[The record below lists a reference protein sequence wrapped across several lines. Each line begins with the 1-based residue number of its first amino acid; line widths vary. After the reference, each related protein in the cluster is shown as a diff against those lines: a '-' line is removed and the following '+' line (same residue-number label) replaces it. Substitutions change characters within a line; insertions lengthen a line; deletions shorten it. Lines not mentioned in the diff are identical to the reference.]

1 MFDNRLKRKDL
12 NNKYDYYH
20 VKNKIND
27 KKQALIYLD
36 ELLNYLNQFDY
47 YDDDNFIFGGRKKY
61 LYDEIVRI
69 IRNEQKEKEPL
80 YFVLGSLEEFMCNG
94 NMLNYNDVDKSK
106 WINGKIIDGKDFIEL
121 RNKDD
126 LYTNSGYICKQEKLK
141 IIEIID
147 MIKKYIVDDM
157 EKKDMGLFN
166 KKDKY
171 NIDAEDNRPQIIYGI
186 PDTLREQWEKE
197 EKDKKDEVKEK
208 YDIKPE
214 ENLPR
219 EVYGIPNW
227 LQEKRK
233 NENNEKYDINP
244 EDNVPQKVYGVPNY
258 DFSQDKVKKE
268 SINIVVENYCLSLT
282 KCDNKCDLL
291 YVNNSETSYIKD
303 SIVSISIK
311 KFDEFCN
318 KLKKIIADWNI
329 EYSGDKNIVWKLKIN
344 IDGLNKQING
354 NGAYPKNWN
363 KFIDLLSEYEI
374 LFKKSLLFDEK
385 NNDEE
390 IDLSFEKLV
399 ESKVKDSFFSKLII
413 DYFKNELNKNDIVSK
428 KIFNDLSKYDDIFN
442 EFTKYLVQKTYDI
455 PNAIN
460 VEGYTAKQIAELNPN
475 FKATGVYTFLNYL
488 REKPKEAKETIR
500 KGFPN
505 KDVIHPTMNN
515 DYYIKFT
522 HIPFHGCYGTR
533 EELEKQEVKPI
544 ISYYKVITNTPIVM
558 DKITVIVDEITSDG
572 VKLTIPYQE
581 GIIGNREKYKNKLP
595 NEVTLKENDT
605 FELYLDVYDAME
617 SWEITLVDKKE
628 DNSDEVKKYLKEMEP
643 EVDEMLIKQGLLKIE
658 NDKKIPV
665 FGSIQVRWK
674 IEKQLLKE
682 RYNIDWLTPAERNP
696 HIKYD

>member
-106 WINGKIIDGKDFIEL
+106 WINGKIIEGKDFIEL

-147 MIKKYIVDDM
+147 MIKEYIVDDM
-157 EKKDMGLFN
+157 EEKDMGLFN

-171 NIDAEDNRPQIIYGI
+171 NIDAEDNRPQIVYGV
-186 PDTLREQWEKE
+186 PDAIRKWEE
-197 EKDKKDEVKEK
+197 EAKAKQDEAKEK
-208 YDIKPE
+208 YDIEPE
-214 ENLPR
+214 DNLPR

-233 NENNEKYDINP
+233 NENKDKYDINP

-282 KCDNKCDLL
+282 KWDNKCDLL

-303 SIVSISIK
+303 SIVSIPIA
-311 KFDEFCN
+311 KFDKFCN
-318 KLKKIIADWNI
+318 RLKTIIADWNT
-329 EYSGDKNIVWKLKIN
+329 EYSGDKNVVWKLKIN
-344 IDGLNKQING
+344 INGLNKQING
-354 NGAYPKNWN
+354 NGAFPKNWN
-363 KFIDLLSEYEI
+363 EFIDLLSEYEI
-374 LFKKSLLFDEK
+374 LFKKVLSFDKEGNDEK
-385 NNDEE
+385 
-390 IDLSFEKLV
+390 IDLSFEKIV
-399 ESKVKDSFFSKLII
+399 ESKVKDPFFSKLII
-413 DYFKNELNKNDIVSK
+413 DYFKNEIGKSDAVHKLLFK
-428 KIFNDLSKYDDIFN
+428 DLSKYDDIFN

-488 REKPKEAKETIR
+488 REKPEEAKETIR

-572 VKLTIPYQE
+572 VKLTIPYQD

-595 NEVTLKENDT
+595 NEVTLKVNDT
-605 FELYLDVYDAME
+605 FELQLDVYDAME
-617 SWEITLVDKKE
+617 SWEITLEKQDKDVD
-628 DNSDEVKKYLKEMEP
+628 KYLKEIEN
-643 EVDEMLIKQGLLKIE
+643 EVDEKLIEQGLLKIE
-658 NDKKIPV
+658 NGKKIPV
-665 FGSIQVRWK
+665 FGSCHTRWA
-674 IEKQLLKE
+674 IEKSILKE

-696 HIKYD
+696 HINYD

>member
-1 MFDNRLKRKDL
+1 MFGNRLKRKDL
-12 NNKYDYYH
+12 SNKYDYYH

-27 KKQALIYLD
+27 KKQALICLD

-69 IRNEQKEKEPL
+69 IRNEQKEPL
-80 YFVLGSLEEFMCNG
+80 YFVLGSLEEFMFNG
-94 NMLNYNDVDKSK
+94 NMLNYNDVDKDK
-106 WINGKIIDGKDFIEL
+106 WINGKIINGKDFIEL
-121 RNKDD
+121 RNKND

-157 EKKDMGLFN
+157 EEKDMGLFN

-171 NIDAEDNRPQIIYGI
+171 NIDAEDNRPQIVYGV
-186 PDTLREQWEKE
+186 PDAIRKQWEE
-197 EKDKKDEVKEK
+197 EAKAKQ
-208 YDIKPE
+208 E
-214 ENLPR
+214 EA
-219 EVYGIPNW
+219 
-227 LQEKRK
+227 K
-233 NENNEKYDINP
+233 EKYDINP

-258 DFSQDKVKKE
+258 DFSQDKIKKE
-268 SINIVVENYCLSLT
+268 SINIVVGNYCLSLT
-282 KCDNKCDLL
+282 KWDNKCDLL
-291 YVNNSETSYIKD
+291 YVDNSKTSYIKD
-303 SIVSISIK
+303 SIVSIPIT
-311 KFDEFCN
+311 KFDKFCN
-318 KLKKIIADWNI
+318 KLKTIIIDWNT
-329 EYSGDKNIVWKLKIN
+329 EYSGDKSIVWKLEVNIN
-344 IDGLNKQING
+344 GLNKQING
-354 NGAYPKNWN
+354 NGAFPKNWN
-363 KFIDLLSEYEI
+363 EFIDLLSEYEI
-374 LFKKSLLFDEK
+374 LFKKVLSFDKEGNDEK
-385 NNDEE
+385 
-390 IDLSFEKLV
+390 IDLSFEKIV
-399 ESKVKDSFFSKLII
+399 ESKVKDPFFSKLII
-413 DYFKNELNKNDIVSK
+413 DYFKNEIGKSDAVYKLLFK
-428 KIFNDLSKYDDIFN
+428 DLSKYDDIFN

-488 REKPKEAKETIR
+488 REKPEEAKETIR

-558 DKITVIVDEITSDG
+558 DKITVTVDEITPDG
-572 VKLTIPYQE
+572 VKLTIPYQD

-595 NEVTLKENDT
+595 NEVTLKVNDT
-605 FELYLDVYDAME
+605 FELQLDVYDAME
-617 SWEITLVDKKE
+617 SWKITLEKQDKDVD
-628 DNSDEVKKYLKEMEP
+628 KYLKEIEN
-643 EVDEMLIKQGLLKIE
+643 EVDEKLIEQGLLKIE
-658 NDKKIPV
+658 NGKKIPV
-665 FGSIQVRWK
+665 FGSCHTRWA
-674 IEKQLLKE
+674 IEKSILKE

-696 HIKYD
+696 HINYD

>member
-106 WINGKIIDGKDFIEL
+106 WINGKIIEGKDFIEL

-147 MIKKYIVDDM
+147 MIKEYIVDDM
-157 EKKDMGLFN
+157 EEKDMGLFN

-171 NIDAEDNRPQIIYGI
+171 NIDAEDNRPQIVYGV
-186 PDTLREQWEKE
+186 PDTIRKQWEE
-197 EKDKKDEVKEK
+197 EAKAKQDEAKEK
-208 YDIKPE
+208 YDIEPE
-214 ENLPR
+214 DNLPR

-233 NENNEKYDINP
+233 NENKDKYDINP

-282 KCDNKCDLL
+282 KWDNKCDLL

-303 SIVSISIK
+303 SIVSIPIA
-311 KFDEFCN
+311 KFDKFCN
-318 KLKKIIADWNI
+318 RLKTIIADWNT
-329 EYSGDKNIVWKLKIN
+329 EYSGDKNVVWKLKIN
-344 IDGLNKQING
+344 INGLNKQING
-354 NGAYPKNWN
+354 NGAFPKNWN
-363 KFIDLLSEYEI
+363 EFIDLLSEYEI
-374 LFKKSLLFDEK
+374 LFKKVLSFDKEGNDEK
-385 NNDEE
+385 
-390 IDLSFEKLV
+390 IDLSFEKIV
-399 ESKVKDSFFSKLII
+399 ESKVKDPFFSKLII
-413 DYFKNELNKNDIVSK
+413 DYFKNEIGKSDAVHKLLFK
-428 KIFNDLSKYDDIFN
+428 DLSKYDDIFN

-488 REKPKEAKETIR
+488 REKPEEAKETIR

-572 VKLTIPYQE
+572 VKLTIPYQD

-595 NEVTLKENDT
+595 NEVTLKVNDT
-605 FELYLDVYDAME
+605 FELQLDVYDAME
-617 SWEITLVDKKE
+617 SWEITLEKQDKDVD
-628 DNSDEVKKYLKEMEP
+628 KYLKEIEN
-643 EVDEMLIKQGLLKIE
+643 EVDEKLIEQGLLKIE
-658 NDKKIPV
+658 NGKKIPV
-665 FGSIQVRWK
+665 FGSCHTRWA
-674 IEKQLLKE
+674 IEKSILKE

-696 HIKYD
+696 HINYD

>member
-1 MFDNRLKRKDL
+1 MEMSSMFGNRLKRKDL
-12 NNKYDYYH
+12 SNKYDYYH

-47 YDDDNFIFGGRKKY
+47 YDDDNFIFDCRKKY

-69 IRNEQKEKEPL
+69 IRNEQKEPL
-80 YFVLGSLEEFMCNG
+80 YFVLGSLEEFMFNG
-94 NMLNYNDVDKSK
+94 NMLNYNDVDKDK
-106 WINGKIIDGKDFIEL
+106 WINGKIINGKDFIEL
-121 RNKDD
+121 RNKND

-157 EKKDMGLFN
+157 EEKDMGLFN

-171 NIDAEDNRPQIIYGI
+171 NIDAEDNRPQIVYGV
-186 PDTLREQWEKE
+186 PDAIRKQWEE
-197 EKDKKDEVKEK
+197 EAKAKQEEAKEK
-208 YDIKPE
+208 YDIEPE
-214 ENLPR
+214 DNLPR

-227 LQEKRK
+227 LQEKGK
-233 NENNEKYDINP
+233 NENKDKYDINP

-258 DFSQDKVKKE
+258 DFSQDKIKKE
-268 SINIVVENYCLSLT
+268 SINIVVGNYCLSLT
-282 KCDNKCDLL
+282 KWDNKCDLL
-291 YVNNSETSYIKD
+291 YVDNSKTSYIKD
-303 SIVSISIK
+303 SIVSIPIT
-311 KFDEFCN
+311 KFDKFCN
-318 KLKKIIADWNI
+318 KLKTIIIDWNT
-329 EYSGDKNIVWKLKIN
+329 EYSGDKSIVWKLKVNIN
-344 IDGLNKQING
+344 GLNKQING
-354 NGAYPKNWN
+354 NGTFPKNWN
-363 KFIDLLSEYEI
+363 EFIDLLSEYEI
-374 LFKKSLLFDEK
+374 LFKKVLSFDKEGNDEK
-385 NNDEE
+385 
-390 IDLSFEKLV
+390 IDLSFEKIV
-399 ESKVKDSFFSKLII
+399 ESKVKDPFFSKLII
-413 DYFKNELNKNDIVSK
+413 DYFKNEIGKSDAVYKLLFK
-428 KIFNDLSKYDDIFN
+428 DLSKYDDIFN

-488 REKPKEAKETIR
+488 REKPEEAKETIR

-558 DKITVIVDEITSDG
+558 DKITVTVDEITPDG
-572 VKLTIPYQE
+572 VKLTIPYQD

-595 NEVTLKENDT
+595 NEVTLKVNDT
-605 FELYLDVYDAME
+605 FELQLDVYDAME
-617 SWEITLVDKKE
+617 SWKITLEKQDKDVD
-628 DNSDEVKKYLKEMEP
+628 KYLKEIEN
-643 EVDEMLIKQGLLKIE
+643 EVDEKLIEQGLLKIE
-658 NDKKIPV
+658 NGKKIPV
-665 FGSIQVRWK
+665 FGSCHTRWA
-674 IEKQLLKE
+674 IEKSILKE

-696 HIKYD
+696 HINYD

>member
-27 KKQALIYLD
+27 KKQALIYLN

-318 KLKKIIADWNI
+318 KLKTIIADWNI

-344 IDGLNKQING
+344 INGLNKQING
-354 NGAYPKNWN
+354 NGAFPKNWN

-390 IDLSFEKLV
+390 IDLSFEKMV

-488 REKPKEAKETIR
+488 REKPEEAKETIR

-558 DKITVIVDEITSDG
+558 DKITVIVDEIGENG

-628 DNSDEVKKYLKEMEP
+628 DNSDEVKKYLKEIEP

>member
-106 WINGKIIDGKDFIEL
+106 WINGKIIEGKDFIEL

-147 MIKKYIVDDM
+147 MIKEYIVDDM
-157 EKKDMGLFN
+157 EEKDMGLFN

-171 NIDAEDNRPQIIYGI
+171 NVDAEDNRPQIVYGV
-186 PDTLREQWEKE
+186 PDAIRKQWEE
-197 EKDKKDEVKEK
+197 EAKAKQDEAKEK
-208 YDIKPE
+208 YDIEPE
-214 ENLPR
+214 DNLPR

-233 NENNEKYDINP
+233 NENKDKYDINP

-268 SINIVVENYCLSLT
+268 SINIVVENNCLSLT
-282 KCDNKCDLL
+282 KWDNKCDLL

-303 SIVSISIK
+303 SIVSIPIA
-311 KFDEFCN
+311 KFDKFCN
-318 KLKKIIADWNI
+318 RLKTIIADWNT
-329 EYSGDKNIVWKLKIN
+329 EYSGDKNVVWKLKIN
-344 IDGLNKQING
+344 INGLNKQING
-354 NGAYPKNWN
+354 NGAFPKNWN
-363 KFIDLLSEYEI
+363 EFIDLLSEYEI
-374 LFKKSLLFDEK
+374 LFKKVLSFDKEGNDEK
-385 NNDEE
+385 
-390 IDLSFEKLV
+390 IDLSFEKIV
-399 ESKVKDSFFSKLII
+399 ESKVKDPFFSKLII
-413 DYFKNELNKNDIVSK
+413 DYFKNEIGKSDAVHKLLFK
-428 KIFNDLSKYDDIFN
+428 DLSKYDDIFN

-488 REKPKEAKETIR
+488 REKPEEAKETIR

-572 VKLTIPYQE
+572 VKLTIPYQD

-595 NEVTLKENDT
+595 NEVTLKVNDT
-605 FELYLDVYDAME
+605 FELQLDVYDAME
-617 SWEITLVDKKE
+617 SWEITLEKQDKDVD
-628 DNSDEVKKYLKEMEP
+628 KYLKEIEN
-643 EVDEMLIKQGLLKIE
+643 EVDEKLIEQGLLKIE
-658 NDKKIPV
+658 NGKKIPV
-665 FGSIQVRWK
+665 FGSCHTRWA
-674 IEKQLLKE
+674 IEKSILKE

-696 HIKYD
+696 HINYD

>member
-1 MFDNRLKRKDL
+1 MMIISFL
-12 NNKYDYYH
+12 
-20 VKNKIND
+20 VVEKNI
-27 KKQALIYLD
+27 
-36 ELLNYLNQFDY
+36 
-47 YDDDNFIFGGRKKY
+47 
-61 LYDEIVRI
+61 YDEIIRI

-126 LYTNSGYICKQEKLK
+126 LYTNSGYICKQEKQK

-157 EKKDMGLFN
+157 EEKDMGLFN

-171 NIDAEDNRPQIIYGI
+171 NIDAEDNRPQIVYGI
-186 PDTLREQWEKE
+186 PDVIRKQWEE
-197 EKDKKDEVKEK
+197 EAKAKQDEAKEK
-208 YDIKPE
+208 YDIEPE
-214 ENLPR
+214 DNLPR

-233 NENNEKYDINP
+233 NENKEKYDINP

-282 KCDNKCDLL
+282 KWDNKCDLL
-291 YVNNSETSYIKD
+291 YANNSETSYIKD
-303 SIVSISIK
+303 SIVSIPIT

-318 KLKKIIADWNI
+318 RLKTIIADWNT

-344 IDGLNKQING
+344 IDGLYKQING

-363 KFIDLLSEYEI
+363 EFIDLLSEYEI
-374 LFKKSLLFDEK
+374 LFKKVLSFDKEGNDEK
-385 NNDEE
+385 
-390 IDLSFEKLV
+390 IDLSFEKIV
-399 ESKVKDSFFSKLII
+399 ESKVKDPFFSKLII
-413 DYFKNELNKNDIVSK
+413 DYFKNEIRKSDAVYKVLFK
-428 KIFNDLSKYDDIFN
+428 DLSKYDDIFN

-488 REKPKEAKETIR
+488 REKPEEAKETIR

-572 VKLTIPYQE
+572 VKLTIPYQD

-595 NEVTLKENDT
+595 NEVTLKVNDT
-605 FELYLDVYDAME
+605 FELQLDVYDAME
-617 SWEITLVDKKE
+617 SWEITLEKQDKDVD
-628 DNSDEVKKYLKEMEP
+628 KYLKEIEN
-643 EVDEMLIKQGLLKIE
+643 EVDEKLIEQGLLKIE
-658 NDKKIPV
+658 NGKKIPV
-665 FGSIQVRWK
+665 FGSCHTRWA
-674 IEKQLLKE
+674 IEKSILKE

-696 HIKYD
+696 HINYD

>member
-1 MFDNRLKRKDL
+1 MFGNRLKRKDL
-12 NNKYDYYH
+12 SNKYDYYH

-106 WINGKIIDGKDFIEL
+106 WINGKIIDGKDFVEL

-157 EKKDMGLFN
+157 EEKDMGLFN

-171 NIDAEDNRPQIIYGI
+171 NIDAEDNRPQIVYGI
-186 PDTLREQWEKE
+186 PDALRKQWEE
-197 EKDKKDEVKEK
+197 EAKSKKDEVKEK
-208 YDIKPE
+208 YDIEPE
-214 ENLPR
+214 DNLPR

-233 NENNEKYDINP
+233 NENKDKYDINP

-258 DFSQDKVKKE
+258 DFSQDKIKKE
-268 SINIVVENYCLSLT
+268 SINIVVGNYCLSLT
-282 KCDNKCDLL
+282 KWDNKCDLL

-303 SIVSISIK
+303 SIVSIPIT
-311 KFDEFCN
+311 KFDKFCN
-318 KLKKIIADWNI
+318 RLKIIIADWNT

-344 IDGLNKQING
+344 INGLNKQTNG
-354 NGAYPKNWN
+354 NGAFPKNWN
-363 KFIDLLSEYEI
+363 EFIDLLSEYEI
-374 LFKKSLLFDEK
+374 LFKKVLSFDKEVNDEK
-385 NNDEE
+385 
-390 IDLSFEKLV
+390 IDLSFEKIV
-399 ESKVKDSFFSKLII
+399 ESKVKDPFFTKLII
-413 DYFKNELNKNDIVSK
+413 DYFKNEIGKSDAVYKVLFK
-428 KIFNDLSKYDDIFN
+428 DLSKYDDIFN

-488 REKPKEAKETIR
+488 REKPEEAKETIR

-572 VKLTIPYQE
+572 VKLTIPYQD

-595 NEVTLKENDT
+595 NEVTLKVNDT
-605 FELYLDVYDAME
+605 FELQLDVYDAME
-617 SWEITLVDKKE
+617 SWEITLEKQDKNVD
-628 DNSDEVKKYLKEMEP
+628 KYLKEIEN
-643 EVDEMLIKQGLLKIE
+643 EVDEKLIEQGLLKIE
-658 NDKKIPV
+658 NGKKIPV
-665 FGSIQVRWK
+665 FGSCHTRWA
-674 IEKQLLKE
+674 IEKSILKE

-696 HIKYD
+696 HINYD

>member
-106 WINGKIIDGKDFIEL
+106 WINGKIIEGKDFIEL

-141 IIEIID
+141 IIETID
-147 MIKKYIVDDM
+147 MIKEYIVDDM
-157 EKKDMGLFN
+157 EEKDMGLFN

-171 NIDAEDNRPQIIYGI
+171 NIDAEDNRPQIVYGV
-186 PDTLREQWEKE
+186 PDAIRKQWEE
-197 EKDKKDEVKEK
+197 EAKAKQDEAK
-208 YDIKPE
+208 
-214 ENLPR
+214 
-219 EVYGIPNW
+219 
-227 LQEKRK
+227 
-233 NENNEKYDINP
+233 EKYDINP

-258 DFSQDKVKKE
+258 NFSQDKVKKE

-282 KCDNKCDLL
+282 KWDNKCDLL

-303 SIVSISIK
+303 SIVSIPIT
-311 KFDEFCN
+311 KFDKFCN
-318 KLKKIIADWNI
+318 RLKTIIADWNT
-329 EYSGDKNIVWKLKIN
+329 EYSGDKNVVWKLKIN
-344 IDGLNKQING
+344 INGLNKQING
-354 NGAYPKNWN
+354 NGAFPKNWN
-363 KFIDLLSEYEI
+363 EFIDLLSEYEI
-374 LFKKSLLFDEK
+374 LFKKVLSFDKEGNDEK
-385 NNDEE
+385 
-390 IDLSFEKLV
+390 IDLSFEKIV
-399 ESKVKDSFFSKLII
+399 ESKVKDPFFSKLII
-413 DYFKNELNKNDIVSK
+413 DYFKNEIGKSDAVHKLLFK
-428 KIFNDLSKYDDIFN
+428 DLSKYDDIFN

-488 REKPKEAKETIR
+488 REKPEEAKETIR

-522 HIPFHGCYGTR
+522 HIPFHGCYGTI

-572 VKLTIPYQE
+572 VKLTIPYQD

-595 NEVTLKENDT
+595 NEVTLKVNDT
-605 FELYLDVYDAME
+605 FELQLDVYDAME
-617 SWEITLVDKKE
+617 SWEITLEKQDKDVD
-628 DNSDEVKKYLKEMEP
+628 KYLKEIEN
-643 EVDEMLIKQGLLKIE
+643 EVDEKLIEQGLLKIE
-658 NDKKIPV
+658 NGKKIPV
-665 FGSIQVRWK
+665 FGSCHTRWA
-674 IEKQLLKE
+674 IEKSILKE

-696 HIKYD
+696 HINYD

>member
-106 WINGKIIDGKDFIEL
+106 WINGKIIEGKDFIEL

-157 EKKDMGLFN
+157 EEKDMGLFN

-171 NIDAEDNRPQIIYGI
+171 NIDAEDNRSQIVYGI
-186 PDTLREQWEKE
+186 PDALRKQWEE
-197 EKDKKDEVKEK
+197 EAKSKKDEAKEK
-208 YDIKPE
+208 YDIEPE
-214 ENLPR
+214 DNLPR

-233 NENNEKYDINP
+233 NENKDKYDINP

-282 KCDNKCDLL
+282 KWDNKCDLL

-303 SIVSISIK
+303 SIVSIPIT
-311 KFDEFCN
+311 KFDKFCN
-318 KLKKIIADWNI
+318 RLKTIIADWNT
-329 EYSGDKNIVWKLKIN
+329 EYSGDKNVVWKLKIN
-344 IDGLNKQING
+344 INGLNKQING
-354 NGAYPKNWN
+354 NGAFPKNWN
-363 KFIDLLSEYEI
+363 EFIDLLSEYEI
-374 LFKKSLLFDEK
+374 LFKKVLSFDKEGNDEK
-385 NNDEE
+385 
-390 IDLSFEKLV
+390 IDLSFEKIV
-399 ESKVKDSFFSKLII
+399 ESKVKDPFFSKLII
-413 DYFKNELNKNDIVSK
+413 DYFKNEIGKSDAVHKLLFK
-428 KIFNDLSKYDDIFN
+428 DLSKYDDIFN

-488 REKPKEAKETIR
+488 REKPEEAKETIR

-572 VKLTIPYQE
+572 VKLTIPYQD

-595 NEVTLKENDT
+595 NEVTLKVNDT
-605 FELYLDVYDAME
+605 FELQLDVYDAME
-617 SWEITLVDKKE
+617 SWEITLEKQDKDVD
-628 DNSDEVKKYLKEMEP
+628 KYLKEIEN
-643 EVDEMLIKQGLLKIE
+643 EVDEKLIEQGLLKIE
-658 NDKKIPV
+658 NGKKIPV
-665 FGSIQVRWK
+665 FGSCHTRWA
-674 IEKQLLKE
+674 IEKSILKE

-696 HIKYD
+696 HINYD

>member
-106 WINGKIIDGKDFIEL
+106 WINGKIIEGKDFIEL

-147 MIKKYIVDDM
+147 MIKEYIVDDM
-157 EKKDMGLFN
+157 EEKDMGLFN

-171 NIDAEDNRPQIIYGI
+171 NIDAEDNRPQIVYGV
-186 PDTLREQWEKE
+186 PDAIRKQWEE
-197 EKDKKDEVKEK
+197 EAKAKQDEAKEK
-208 YDIKPE
+208 YDIEPE
-214 ENLPR
+214 DNLPR

-233 NENNEKYDINP
+233 NENKDKYDINP

-282 KCDNKCDLL
+282 KWDNKCDLL

-303 SIVSISIK
+303 SIVSIPIT
-311 KFDEFCN
+311 KFDKFCN
-318 KLKKIIADWNI
+318 RLKTIIADWNT
-329 EYSGDKNIVWKLKIN
+329 EYSGDKNVVWKLKIN
-344 IDGLNKQING
+344 INGLNKQING
-354 NGAYPKNWN
+354 NGAFPKNWN
-363 KFIDLLSEYEI
+363 EFIDLLSEYEI
-374 LFKKSLLFDEK
+374 LFKKVLSFDKEGNDEK
-385 NNDEE
+385 
-390 IDLSFEKLV
+390 IDLSFEKIV
-399 ESKVKDSFFSKLII
+399 ESKVKDPFFSKLII
-413 DYFKNELNKNDIVSK
+413 DYFKNEIGKSDAVHKLLFK
-428 KIFNDLSKYDDIFN
+428 DLSKYDDIFN

-488 REKPKEAKETIR
+488 REKPEEAKETIR

-533 EELEKQEVKPI
+533 EELKKQEVKPI

-572 VKLTIPYQE
+572 VKLTIPYQD

-595 NEVTLKENDT
+595 NEVTLKVNDT
-605 FELYLDVYDAME
+605 FELQLDVYDAME
-617 SWEITLVDKKE
+617 SWEITLEKQDKDVD
-628 DNSDEVKKYLKEMEP
+628 KYLKEIEN
-643 EVDEMLIKQGLLKIE
+643 EVDEKLIEQGLLKIE
-658 NDKKIPV
+658 NSKKIPV
-665 FGSIQVRWK
+665 FGSCHTRWA
-674 IEKQLLKE
+674 IEKSILKE

-696 HIKYD
+696 HINYD

>member
-1 MFDNRLKRKDL
+1 MFGNRLKRKDL
-12 NNKYDYYH
+12 SNKYDYYH

-27 KKQALIYLD
+27 KKHALIYLD

-106 WINGKIIDGKDFIEL
+106 WINGKIIDGKDFVEL

-126 LYTNSGYICKQEKLK
+126 LYTNSGYICKQEKQK

-157 EKKDMGLFN
+157 EEKDMGLFN

-197 EKDKKDEVKEK
+197 EKDKKDEVKER

-233 NENNEKYDINP
+233 NENKDKYDINP

-268 SINIVVENYCLSLT
+268 SINIVVENYCLYLT

-318 KLKKIIADWNI
+318 KLKTIIADWNI

-374 LFKKSLLFDEK
+374 LFKKTLLFDEE
-385 NNDEE
+385 NNDEK
-390 IDLSFEKLV
+390 IDLSFEKMV
-399 ESKVKDSFFSKLII
+399 ESKVKDPFFSKLII

-442 EFTKYLVQKTYDI
+442 EFTKYLVQKNYDI
-455 PNAIN
+455 PYAIN
-460 VEGYTAKQIAELNPN
+460 VEGYTAKQIAKLNPN

-488 REKPKEAKETIR
+488 REKPEEAKETIR

-505 KDVIHPTMNN
+505 KGVIHQTMNN

-522 HIPFHGCYGTR
+522 HIPFHGGYGTK
-533 EELEKQEVKPI
+533 EELETQEVKPI
-544 ISYYKVITNTPIVM
+544 ISYYKVIENMPIVM

-572 VKLTIPYQE
+572 VKLTIPYQD

-595 NEVTLKENDT
+595 NEVTLKVNDT

-617 SWEITLVDKKE
+617 SWEITLEKQDKDVD
-628 DNSDEVKKYLKEMEP
+628 KYLKEIEN
-643 EVDEMLIKQGLLKIE
+643 EVDEKLIEQGLLKIE
-658 NDKKIPV
+658 NGKKIPV
-665 FGSIQVRWK
+665 FGSCHTRWA
-674 IEKQLLKE
+674 IEKSILKE

>member
-1 MFDNRLKRKDL
+1 MFDNKLKRKDL

-20 VKNKIND
+20 IKNKIND

-69 IRNEQKEKEPL
+69 IRNEQKEEEPI
-80 YFVLGSLEEFMCNG
+80 YCILGLLEEFMCNR
-94 NMLNYNDVDKSK
+94 NKLFWEDVDKDK
-106 WINGKIIDGKDFIEL
+106 WINGKIIDGKDFVEL

-126 LYTNSGYICKQEKLK
+126 LYTNSGYICKQEKVK

-157 EKKDMGLFN
+157 EEKDMGLFN

-171 NIDAEDNRPQIIYGI
+171 NIDAEDNRPQIVYGV
-186 PDTLREQWEKE
+186 PDAIRKQWEE
-197 EKDKKDEVKEK
+197 EAKAKQDEAK
-208 YDIKPE
+208 
-214 ENLPR
+214 
-219 EVYGIPNW
+219 
-227 LQEKRK
+227 
-233 NENNEKYDINP
+233 EKYDINP

-282 KCDNKCDLL
+282 KWDNKCDLL

-303 SIVSISIK
+303 SIVSIPIT
-311 KFDEFCN
+311 KFDKFCN
-318 KLKKIIADWNI
+318 RLKTIIVDWNT

-344 IDGLNKQING
+344 INGLNKQING
-354 NGAYPKNWN
+354 NGAFPKNWN
-363 KFIDLLSEYEI
+363 EFIDLLSEYEI
-374 LFKKSLLFDEK
+374 LFKKVLSFDKEGNDEK
-385 NNDEE
+385 
-390 IDLSFEKLV
+390 IDLSFEKIV
-399 ESKVKDSFFSKLII
+399 ESKVKDPFFSKLII
-413 DYFKNELNKNDIVSK
+413 DYFKNEIGKSDAVYKLLFK
-428 KIFNDLSKYDDIFN
+428 DLSKYDDIFN

-488 REKPKEAKETIR
+488 REKPEEAKETIR

-572 VKLTIPYQE
+572 VKLTIPYQD
-581 GIIGNREKYKNKLP
+581 GIIGNHEKYKNKLP
-595 NEVTLKENDT
+595 NEVTLKVNDT
-605 FELYLDVYDAME
+605 FELQLDVYDAME
-617 SWEITLVDKKE
+617 SWEITLEKQDK
-628 DNSDEVKKYLKEMEP
+628 DIDKYLKEIEN
-643 EVDEMLIKQGLLKIE
+643 EVDEKLIEQGLLKIE
-658 NDKKIPV
+658 NGKKIPV
-665 FGSIQVRWK
+665 FGSCHTRWA
-674 IEKQLLKE
+674 IEKSILKE

-696 HIKYD
+696 HINYD

>member
-106 WINGKIIDGKDFIEL
+106 WINGKIIEGKDFIEL

-157 EKKDMGLFN
+157 EEKDMGLFN

-171 NIDAEDNRPQIIYGI
+171 NIDAEDNRPQIVYGI
-186 PDTLREQWEKE
+186 PDALRKQWEE
-197 EKDKKDEVKEK
+197 EAKSKKDEAKEK
-208 YDIKPE
+208 YDIEPE
-214 ENLPR
+214 DNLPR

-233 NENNEKYDINP
+233 NENKDKYDINP

-282 KCDNKCDLL
+282 KWDNKCDLL

-303 SIVSISIK
+303 SIVSIPIA
-311 KFDEFCN
+311 KFDKFCN
-318 KLKKIIADWNI
+318 RLKTIIADWNT
-329 EYSGDKNIVWKLKIN
+329 EYSGDKNVVWKLKIN
-344 IDGLNKQING
+344 INGLNKQING
-354 NGAYPKNWN
+354 NGAFPKNWN
-363 KFIDLLSEYEI
+363 EFIDLLSEYEI
-374 LFKKSLLFDEK
+374 LFKKVLSFDKEGNDEK
-385 NNDEE
+385 
-390 IDLSFEKLV
+390 IDLSFEKIV
-399 ESKVKDSFFSKLII
+399 ESKVKDPFFSKLII
-413 DYFKNELNKNDIVSK
+413 DYFKNEIGKSDAVHKLLFK
-428 KIFNDLSKYDDIFN
+428 DLSKYDDIFN

-488 REKPKEAKETIR
+488 REKPEEAKETIR

-572 VKLTIPYQE
+572 VKLTIPYQD

-595 NEVTLKENDT
+595 NEVTLKVNDT
-605 FELYLDVYDAME
+605 FELQLDVYDAME
-617 SWEITLVDKKE
+617 SWEITLEKQDKDVD
-628 DNSDEVKKYLKEMEP
+628 KYLKEIEN
-643 EVDEMLIKQGLLKIE
+643 EVDEKLIEQGLLKIE
-658 NDKKIPV
+658 NGKKIPV
-665 FGSIQVRWK
+665 FGSCHTRWA
-674 IEKQLLKE
+674 IEKSILKE

-696 HIKYD
+696 HINYD

>member
-1 MFDNRLKRKDL
+1 MRMIIIFKD
-12 NNKYDYYH
+12 
-20 VKNKIND
+20 
-27 KKQALIYLD
+27 
-36 ELLNYLNQFDY
+36 
-47 YDDDNFIFGGRKKY
+47 
-61 LYDEIVRI
+61 
-69 IRNEQKEKEPL
+69 
-80 YFVLGSLEEFMCNG
+80 
-94 NMLNYNDVDKSK
+94 
-106 WINGKIIDGKDFIEL
+106 
-121 RNKDD
+121 
-126 LYTNSGYICKQEKLK
+126 
-141 IIEIID
+141 
-147 MIKKYIVDDM
+147 KYIVDDM
-157 EKKDMGLFN
+157 EEKDMGLIN
-166 KKDKY
+166 DVDKY

-186 PDTLREQWEKE
+186 PDTLREQWERE

-291 YVNNSETSYIKD
+291 YINNSETSYIKD

-318 KLKKIIADWNI
+318 KLKRIVEDWNI

-363 KFIDLLSEYEI
+363 KFIDLISKYEI
-374 LFKKSLLFDEK
+374 LFKKSLLFDEE
-385 NNDEE
+385 NNDEK
-390 IDLSFEKLV
+390 IDLSFENLV

-428 KIFNDLSKYDDIFN
+428 RIFNDLSKYDDIFN
-442 EFTKYLVQKTYDI
+442 EFTKYLVQKNYDI
-455 PNAIN
+455 PYAIN
-460 VEGYTAKQIAELNPN
+460 VEGYTAKQIAELNPR
-475 FKATGVYTFLNYL
+475 FEATGVYTFLGYL
-488 REKPKEAKETIR
+488 REKPDEAKETIR
-500 KGFPN
+500 KSFPN
-505 KDVIHPTMNN
+505 KDVIHPTVNN

-522 HIPFHGCYGTR
+522 HIPFHGCYGIK

-544 ISYYKVITNTPIVM
+544 VTYYKVITNTPIIM
-558 DKITVIVDEITSDG
+558 DKITVIVDEIGENG

-617 SWEITLVDKKE
+617 SWKITLEKQDK
-628 DNSDEVKKYLKEMEP
+628 DADKYLKEIE
-643 EVDEMLIKQGLLKIE
+643 EDE
-658 NDKKIPV
+658 D
-665 FGSIQVRWK
+665 R
-674 IEKQLLKE
+674 
-682 RYNIDWLTPAERNP
+682 
-696 HIKYD
+696 

>member
-1 MFDNRLKRKDL
+1 
-12 NNKYDYYH
+12 
-20 VKNKIND
+20 
-27 KKQALIYLD
+27 
-36 ELLNYLNQFDY
+36 
-47 YDDDNFIFGGRKKY
+47 
-61 LYDEIVRI
+61 
-69 IRNEQKEKEPL
+69 
-80 YFVLGSLEEFMCNG
+80 
-94 NMLNYNDVDKSK
+94 
-106 WINGKIIDGKDFIEL
+106 
-121 RNKDD
+121 
-126 LYTNSGYICKQEKLK
+126 
-141 IIEIID
+141 
-147 MIKKYIVDDM
+147 
-157 EKKDMGLFN
+157 MGLFN

-318 KLKKIIADWNI
+318 KLKTIIADWNI

-385 NNDEE
+385 NKDEE
-390 IDLSFEKLV
+390 IDLSFEKMV

-442 EFTKYLVQKTYDI
+442 EFTKYLVQKNYDI

-460 VEGYTAKQIAELNPN
+460 VEGYTAKQIAKLNPR
-475 FKATGVYTFLNYL
+475 FEATGVYTFLEYL
-488 REKPKEAKETIR
+488 REKPEEAKEMIR
-500 KGFPN
+500 KGFSN
-505 KDVIHPTMNN
+505 KDVIHKTINS
-515 DYYIKFT
+515 DYYLKLI
-522 HIPFHGCYGTR
+522 HIPFHASYFGIK

-544 ISYYKVITNTPIVM
+544 VTYYKVITNTPIIM
-558 DKITVIVDEITSDG
+558 DKITVIVDEIGENG

-605 FELYLDVYDAME
+605 FELYLNVCDATE
-617 SWEITLVDKKE
+617 SWEITLEKQDK
-628 DNSDEVKKYLKEMEP
+628 DANKYLKEIE
-643 EVDEMLIKQGLLKIE
+643 EDVDNELIKQGLLKIE
-658 NDKKIPV
+658 NGKKIPV
-665 FGSIQVRWK
+665 FGSCNIRWA
-674 IEKQLLKE
+674 IEKRILKE
-682 RYNIDWLTPAERNP
+682 RYGIDWLTPAERNP

>member
-106 WINGKIIDGKDFIEL
+106 WINGKIIEGKDFIEL

-147 MIKKYIVDDM
+147 MIKEYIVDDM
-157 EKKDMGLFN
+157 EEKDMGLFN

-171 NIDAEDNRPQIIYGI
+171 NIDAEDNRPQIVYGV
-186 PDTLREQWEKE
+186 PDAIRKQWEE
-197 EKDKKDEVKEK
+197 EAKAKQDEAKEK
-208 YDIKPE
+208 YDIEPE
-214 ENLPR
+214 DNLPR

-233 NENNEKYDINP
+233 NENKDKYDLNP

-282 KCDNKCDLL
+282 KWDNKCDLL

-303 SIVSISIK
+303 SIVSIPIA
-311 KFDEFCN
+311 KFDKFCN
-318 KLKKIIADWNI
+318 RLKTIIADWNT
-329 EYSGDKNIVWKLKIN
+329 EYSGDKNVVWKLKIN
-344 IDGLNKQING
+344 INGLNKQING
-354 NGAYPKNWN
+354 NGAFPKNWN
-363 KFIDLLSEYEI
+363 EFIDLLSEYEI
-374 LFKKSLLFDEK
+374 LFKKVLSFDKEGNDEK
-385 NNDEE
+385 
-390 IDLSFEKLV
+390 IDLSFEKIV
-399 ESKVKDSFFSKLII
+399 ESKVKDPFFSKLII
-413 DYFKNELNKNDIVSK
+413 DYFKNEIGKSDAVHKLLFK
-428 KIFNDLSKYDDIFN
+428 DLSKYDDIFN

-488 REKPKEAKETIR
+488 REKPEEAKETIR

-572 VKLTIPYQE
+572 VKLTIPYQD

-595 NEVTLKENDT
+595 NEVTLKVNDT
-605 FELYLDVYDAME
+605 FELQLDVYDAME
-617 SWEITLVDKKE
+617 SWEITLEKQDKDVD
-628 DNSDEVKKYLKEMEP
+628 KYLKEIEN
-643 EVDEMLIKQGLLKIE
+643 EVDEKLIEQGLLKIE
-658 NDKKIPV
+658 NGKKIPV
-665 FGSIQVRWK
+665 FGSCHTRWA
-674 IEKQLLKE
+674 IEKSILKE

-696 HIKYD
+696 HINYD

>member
-1 MFDNRLKRKDL
+1 MFGNRLKRKDL
-12 NNKYDYYH
+12 SNKYDYYH

-27 KKQALIYLD
+27 KKHALIYLD

-94 NMLNYNDVDKSK
+94 NMLNYNDVDKSN

-126 LYTNSGYICKQEKLK
+126 LYTNSGYICKQEKQK

-147 MIKKYIVDDM
+147 MIKKYIIDDM
-157 EKKDMGLFN
+157 EEKDMGLFN

-214 ENLPR
+214 DNLPR

-258 DFSQDKVKKE
+258 DFSQDKAKKE

-291 YVNNSETSYIKD
+291 YVNSSETSYIKD

-318 KLKKIIADWNI
+318 KLKTIIADWNI

-374 LFKKSLLFDEK
+374 LLKKTLLFDEE
-385 NNDEE
+385 NNDAK
-390 IDLSFEKLV
+390 IDLSFEKMV
-399 ESKVKDSFFSKLII
+399 ESKVKDPFFSKLII

-442 EFTKYLVQKTYDI
+442 EFTKYLVQKNYDI

-460 VEGYTAKQIAELNPN
+460 VEGYTAKQIAKLNPN

-488 REKPKEAKETIR
+488 REKPEEAKETIR

-505 KDVIHPTMNN
+505 KGVIHQTMNN

-522 HIPFHGCYGTR
+522 HIPFHGGYGTK
-533 EELEKQEVKPI
+533 EELETQEVKPI
-544 ISYYKVITNTPIVM
+544 ISYYKVIVNMPIVM

-572 VKLTIPYQE
+572 VKLTIPYQD

-595 NEVTLKENDT
+595 NEVTLKVNDT

-617 SWEITLVDKKE
+617 SWEITLEKQDKDVD
-628 DNSDEVKKYLKEMEP
+628 KYLKEIEN
-643 EVDEMLIKQGLLKIE
+643 EVDEKLIEQGLLKIE
-658 NDKKIPV
+658 NGKKIPV
-665 FGSIQVRWK
+665 FGSCHTRWA
-674 IEKQLLKE
+674 IEKSILKE
-682 RYNIDWLTPAERNP
+682 RYNIDWLTPAKRNP

>member
-106 WINGKIIDGKDFIEL
+106 WINGKIIEGKDFIEL

-147 MIKKYIVDDM
+147 MIKEYIVDDM
-157 EKKDMGLFN
+157 EEKDMGLFN

-171 NIDAEDNRPQIIYGI
+171 NIDAEDNRPQIVYGV
-186 PDTLREQWEKE
+186 PDAIRKQWEE
-197 EKDKKDEVKEK
+197 EAKAKQDEAKEK
-208 YDIKPE
+208 YDIEPE
-214 ENLPR
+214 DNLPR

-233 NENNEKYDINP
+233 NENKDKYDINP

-282 KCDNKCDLL
+282 KWDNKCDLL

-303 SIVSISIK
+303 SIVSIPIT
-311 KFDEFCN
+311 KFDKFCN
-318 KLKKIIADWNI
+318 RLKTIIADWNT
-329 EYSGDKNIVWKLKIN
+329 EYSGDKNVVWKLKIN
-344 IDGLNKQING
+344 INGLNKQING
-354 NGAYPKNWN
+354 NGAFPKNWN
-363 KFIDLLSEYEI
+363 EFIDLLSEYEI
-374 LFKKSLLFDEK
+374 LFKKVLSFDKEGNDEK
-385 NNDEE
+385 
-390 IDLSFEKLV
+390 IYLSFEKIV
-399 ESKVKDSFFSKLII
+399 ESKVKDPFFSKLII
-413 DYFKNELNKNDIVSK
+413 DYFKNEIGKSDAVHKLLFK
-428 KIFNDLSKYDDIFN
+428 DLSKYDDIFN

-488 REKPKEAKETIR
+488 REKPEEAKETIR

-572 VKLTIPYQE
+572 VKLTIPYQD

-595 NEVTLKENDT
+595 NEVTLKVNDT
-605 FELYLDVYDAME
+605 FELQLDVYDAME
-617 SWEITLVDKKE
+617 SWEITLEKQDKDVD
-628 DNSDEVKKYLKEMEP
+628 KYLKEIEN
-643 EVDEMLIKQGLLKIE
+643 EVDEKLIEQGLLKIE
-658 NDKKIPV
+658 NGKKIPV
-665 FGSIQVRWK
+665 FGSCHTRWA
-674 IEKQLLKE
+674 IEKSILKE

-696 HIKYD
+696 HINYD

>member
-106 WINGKIIDGKDFIEL
+106 WINGKIIEGKDFIEL

-147 MIKKYIVDDM
+147 MIKEYIVDDM
-157 EKKDMGLFN
+157 EEKDMGLFN

-171 NIDAEDNRPQIIYGI
+171 NIDAEDNRPQIVYGV
-186 PDTLREQWEKE
+186 PDAIRKQWEE
-197 EKDKKDEVKEK
+197 EAKAKQDEAKEK
-208 YDIKPE
+208 YDIEPE
-214 ENLPR
+214 DNLPR

-233 NENNEKYDINP
+233 NENKDKYDINP
-244 EDNVPQKVYGVPNY
+244 EDNVTQKVYCVPNY

-282 KCDNKCDLL
+282 KWDNKCDLL

-303 SIVSISIK
+303 SIVSIPIA
-311 KFDEFCN
+311 KFDKFCN
-318 KLKKIIADWNI
+318 RLKTIIADWNT
-329 EYSGDKNIVWKLKIN
+329 EYSGDKNVVWKLKIN
-344 IDGLNKQING
+344 INGLNKQING
-354 NGAYPKNWN
+354 NGAFPKNWN
-363 KFIDLLSEYEI
+363 EFIDLLSEYEI
-374 LFKKSLLFDEK
+374 LFKKVLSFDKEGNDEK
-385 NNDEE
+385 
-390 IDLSFEKLV
+390 IDLSFEKIV
-399 ESKVKDSFFSKLII
+399 ESKVKDPFFSKLII
-413 DYFKNELNKNDIVSK
+413 DYFKNEIGKSDAVHKLLFK
-428 KIFNDLSKYDDIFN
+428 DLSKYDDIFN

-488 REKPKEAKETIR
+488 REKPEEAKETIR

-572 VKLTIPYQE
+572 VKLTIPYQD

-595 NEVTLKENDT
+595 NEVTLKVNDT
-605 FELYLDVYDAME
+605 FELQLDVYDAME
-617 SWEITLVDKKE
+617 SWEITLEKQDKDVD
-628 DNSDEVKKYLKEMEP
+628 KYLKEIEN
-643 EVDEMLIKQGLLKIE
+643 EVDEKLIEQGLLKIE
-658 NDKKIPV
+658 NGKKIPV
-665 FGSIQVRWK
+665 FGSCHTRWA
-674 IEKQLLKE
+674 IEKSILKE

-696 HIKYD
+696 HINYD

>member
-27 KKQALIYLD
+27 KKQALIYLN

-318 KLKKIIADWNI
+318 KLKTIIADWNI

-363 KFIDLLSEYEI
+363 EFIDLLSEYEI

-390 IDLSFEKLV
+390 IDLSFEKMV

-442 EFTKYLVQKTYDI
+442 EFTKYLVQKNYDI
-455 PNAIN
+455 PYAIN

-488 REKPKEAKETIR
+488 REKPEEAKETIR
-500 KGFPN
+500 KGFSN

-617 SWEITLVDKKE
+617 SWEITLEKQDKDVD
-628 DNSDEVKKYLKEMEP
+628 KYLKEIEP

>member
-106 WINGKIIDGKDFIEL
+106 WINGKIIEGKDFIEL

-147 MIKKYIVDDM
+147 MIKEYIVDDM
-157 EKKDMGLFN
+157 EEKDMGLFN

-171 NIDAEDNRPQIIYGI
+171 NIDAEDNRPQIVYGV
-186 PDTLREQWEKE
+186 PDAIRKQWEE
-197 EKDKKDEVKEK
+197 EAKAKQDEAKEK
-208 YDIKPE
+208 YDIEPE
-214 ENLPR
+214 DNLPR

-233 NENNEKYDINP
+233 NENKDKYDINP

-268 SINIVVENYCLSLT
+268 SINIVVENHCLSLT
-282 KCDNKCDLL
+282 KWDNKCDLL

-303 SIVSISIK
+303 SIVSIPIT
-311 KFDEFCN
+311 KFDKFCN
-318 KLKKIIADWNI
+318 RLKTIIADWNT
-329 EYSGDKNIVWKLKIN
+329 EYSGDKNVVWKLKIN
-344 IDGLNKQING
+344 INGLNKQING
-354 NGAYPKNWN
+354 NGAFPKNWN
-363 KFIDLLSEYEI
+363 EFIDLLSEYEI
-374 LFKKSLLFDEK
+374 LFKKVLSFDKEGNDEK
-385 NNDEE
+385 
-390 IDLSFEKLV
+390 IDLSFEKIV
-399 ESKVKDSFFSKLII
+399 ESKVKDPFFSKLII
-413 DYFKNELNKNDIVSK
+413 DYFKNEIGKSDAVHKLLFK
-428 KIFNDLSKYDDIFN
+428 DLSKYDDIFN

-460 VEGYTAKQIAELNPN
+460 VEGYTAKQIAELKPN

-488 REKPKEAKETIR
+488 REKPEEAKETIR

-572 VKLTIPYQE
+572 VKLTIPYQD

-595 NEVTLKENDT
+595 NEVTLKVNDT
-605 FELYLDVYDAME
+605 FELQLDVYDAME
-617 SWEITLVDKKE
+617 SWEITLEKQDKDVD
-628 DNSDEVKKYLKEMEP
+628 KYLKEIEN
-643 EVDEMLIKQGLLKIE
+643 EVDEKLIEQGLLKIE
-658 NDKKIPV
+658 NGKKIPV
-665 FGSIQVRWK
+665 FGSCHTRWA
-674 IEKQLLKE
+674 IEKSILKE

-696 HIKYD
+696 HINYD

>member
-1 MFDNRLKRKDL
+1 MFGNRLKRKDL
-12 NNKYDYYH
+12 SNKYDYYH

-27 KKQALIYLD
+27 KKHALIYLD

-94 NMLNYNDVDKSK
+94 NMLNYNDVDKSN

-147 MIKKYIVDDM
+147 MIKKYIIDDM
-157 EKKDMGLFN
+157 EEKDMGLFN

-214 ENLPR
+214 DNLPR

-233 NENNEKYDINP
+233 NENKDKYDINP

-258 DFSQDKVKKE
+258 DFSQDKAKKE

-318 KLKKIIADWNI
+318 KLKTIIADWNI

-374 LFKKSLLFDEK
+374 LFKKTLLFDEE
-385 NNDEE
+385 NNDEK
-390 IDLSFEKLV
+390 IDLSFEKMV
-399 ESKVKDSFFSKLII
+399 ESKVKDPFFSKLII

-442 EFTKYLVQKTYDI
+442 EFTKYLVQKNYDI

-460 VEGYTAKQIAELNPN
+460 VEGYTAKQIAKLNPN

-488 REKPKEAKETIR
+488 REKPEEAKETIR
-500 KGFPN
+500 KGFSN
-505 KDVIHPTMNN
+505 KGVIHQTMNN

-522 HIPFHGCYGTR
+522 HIPFHGGYGTK
-533 EELEKQEVKPI
+533 EELETQEVKPI
-544 ISYYKVITNTPIVM
+544 ISYYKVIVNMPIVM

-572 VKLTIPYQE
+572 VKLTIPYQD

-595 NEVTLKENDT
+595 NEVTLKVNDT

-617 SWEITLVDKKE
+617 SWEITLEKQDKDVD
-628 DNSDEVKKYLKEMEP
+628 KYLKEIEN
-643 EVDEMLIKQGLLKIE
+643 EVDEKLIEQGLLKIE
-658 NDKKIPV
+658 NGKKIPV
-665 FGSIQVRWK
+665 FGSCHTRWA
-674 IEKQLLKE
+674 IEKSILKE

>member
-1 MFDNRLKRKDL
+1 
-12 NNKYDYYH
+12 
-20 VKNKIND
+20 
-27 KKQALIYLD
+27 
-36 ELLNYLNQFDY
+36 
-47 YDDDNFIFGGRKKY
+47 
-61 LYDEIVRI
+61 
-69 IRNEQKEKEPL
+69 
-80 YFVLGSLEEFMCNG
+80 
-94 NMLNYNDVDKSK
+94 
-106 WINGKIIDGKDFIEL
+106 
-121 RNKDD
+121 
-126 LYTNSGYICKQEKLK
+126 
-141 IIEIID
+141 
-147 MIKKYIVDDM
+147 
-157 EKKDMGLFN
+157 MGLFN

-208 YDIKPE
+208 YDIEPE
-214 ENLPR
+214 DNLPR

-233 NENNEKYDINP
+233 NENKDKYDINP

-291 YVNNSETSYIKD
+291 YVNNNETSYIKD

-318 KLKKIIADWNI
+318 KLKTIIADWNI

-374 LFKKSLLFDEK
+374 LLKKTLLFDEE
-385 NNDEE
+385 NNDEK
-390 IDLSFEKLV
+390 IDLSFEKMV

-442 EFTKYLVQKTYDI
+442 EFTKYLVQKNYDI
-455 PNAIN
+455 YNAIN
-460 VEGYTAKQIAELNPN
+460 VEGYTAKQIAELNPR
-475 FKATGVYTFLNYL
+475 FEATGVYTFLEYL
-488 REKPKEAKETIR
+488 REKPEEAKEIIR

-505 KDVIHPTMNN
+505 KDVIHQTMNN

-544 ISYYKVITNTPIVM
+544 ISYYKVIENIPIVM

-572 VKLTIPYQE
+572 VKLTIPYQD

-617 SWEITLVDKKE
+617 SWEITLEKQDKDVD
-628 DNSDEVKKYLKEMEP
+628 KYLKEIEN
-643 EVDEMLIKQGLLKIE
+643 EVDEKLIEQGLLKIE
-658 NDKKIPV
+658 NGKKIPV
-665 FGSIQVRWK
+665 FGSCNIRWA
-674 IEKQLLKE
+674 IEKRILKE
-682 RYNIDWLTPAERNP
+682 RYGIDWLTPAERNP

>member
-106 WINGKIIDGKDFIEL
+106 WINGKIIEGKDFIEL

-147 MIKKYIVDDM
+147 MIKEYIVDDM
-157 EKKDMGLFN
+157 EEKDMGLFN

-171 NIDAEDNRPQIIYGI
+171 NIDAEDNRPQIVYGI
-186 PDTLREQWEKE
+186 PDAIRKQWEE
-197 EKDKKDEVKEK
+197 EAKAKQDEAKEK
-208 YDIKPE
+208 YDIEPE
-214 ENLPR
+214 DNLPR

-233 NENNEKYDINP
+233 NENKDKYDINP

-282 KCDNKCDLL
+282 KWDNKCDLL

-303 SIVSISIK
+303 SIVSIPIT
-311 KFDEFCN
+311 KFDKFCN
-318 KLKKIIADWNI
+318 RLKIIIADWNA

-344 IDGLNKQING
+344 INGLNKQING

-363 KFIDLLSEYEI
+363 EFIDLLSEYEI
-374 LFKKSLLFDEK
+374 LFKKVLSFDKEGNDEK
-385 NNDEE
+385 
-390 IDLSFEKLV
+390 IDLSFEKIV
-399 ESKVKDSFFSKLII
+399 ESKVKDPFFSKLII
-413 DYFKNELNKNDIVSK
+413 DYFKNEIGKSDAVHKLLFK
-428 KIFNDLSKYDDIFN
+428 DLSKYDDIFN

-488 REKPKEAKETIR
+488 REKPEEAKETIR

-572 VKLTIPYQE
+572 VKLTIPYQD

-595 NEVTLKENDT
+595 NEVTLKVNDT
-605 FELYLDVYDAME
+605 FELQLDVYDAME
-617 SWEITLVDKKE
+617 SWEITLEKQDKDVD
-628 DNSDEVKKYLKEMEP
+628 KYLKEIEN
-643 EVDEMLIKQGLLKIE
+643 EVDEKLIEQGLLKIE
-658 NDKKIPV
+658 NGKKIPV
-665 FGSIQVRWK
+665 FGSCHTRWA
-674 IEKQLLKE
+674 IEKSILKE

-696 HIKYD
+696 HINYD

>member
-1 MFDNRLKRKDL
+1 MFDNRLKRKNL

-157 EKKDMGLFN
+157 EEKDMGLFN

-171 NIDAEDNRPQIIYGI
+171 NIDAEDNRPQIVYGI
-186 PDTLREQWEKE
+186 PDALRKQWEE
-197 EKDKKDEVKEK
+197 EAKSKKDEAKEK
-208 YDIKPE
+208 YDIEPE
-214 ENLPR
+214 DNLPR

-233 NENNEKYDINP
+233 NENKDKYDINP

-282 KCDNKCDLL
+282 KWDNKCDLL

-303 SIVSISIK
+303 SIVSIPIA
-311 KFDEFCN
+311 KFDKFCN
-318 KLKKIIADWNI
+318 RLKTIIADWNT
-329 EYSGDKNIVWKLKIN
+329 EYSGDKNVVWKLKIN
-344 IDGLNKQING
+344 INGLNKQING
-354 NGAYPKNWN
+354 NGAFPKNWN
-363 KFIDLLSEYEI
+363 EFIDLLSEYEI
-374 LFKKSLLFDEK
+374 LFKKVLSFDKEGNDEK
-385 NNDEE
+385 
-390 IDLSFEKLV
+390 IDLSFEKIV
-399 ESKVKDSFFSKLII
+399 ESKVKDPFFSKLII
-413 DYFKNELNKNDIVSK
+413 DYFKNEIGKSDAVHKLLFK
-428 KIFNDLSKYDDIFN
+428 DLSKYDDIFN

-488 REKPKEAKETIR
+488 REKPEEAKETIR

-572 VKLTIPYQE
+572 VKLTIPYQD

-595 NEVTLKENDT
+595 NEVTLKVNDT
-605 FELYLDVYDAME
+605 FELQLDVYDAME
-617 SWEITLVDKKE
+617 SWEITLEKQDKDVD
-628 DNSDEVKKYLKEMEP
+628 KYLKEIEN
-643 EVDEMLIKQGLLKIE
+643 EVDEKLIEQGLLKIE
-658 NDKKIPV
+658 NGKKIPV
-665 FGSIQVRWK
+665 FGSCHTRWA
-674 IEKQLLKE
+674 IEKSILKE

-696 HIKYD
+696 HINYD

>member
-106 WINGKIIDGKDFIEL
+106 WINGKIIEGKDFIEL

-147 MIKKYIVDDM
+147 MIKEYIVDDM
-157 EKKDMGLFN
+157 EEKDMGLFN

-171 NIDAEDNRPQIIYGI
+171 NIDAEDNRPQIVYGV
-186 PDTLREQWEKE
+186 PDAIRKQWEE
-197 EKDKKDEVKEK
+197 EAKAKQDEAKEK
-208 YDIKPE
+208 YDIEPE
-214 ENLPR
+214 DNLPR

-233 NENNEKYDINP
+233 NENKDKYDINP

-282 KCDNKCDLL
+282 KWDNKCDLL

-303 SIVSISIK
+303 SIVSIPIA
-311 KFDEFCN
+311 KFDKFCN
-318 KLKKIIADWNI
+318 RLKTIIVDWNT
-329 EYSGDKNIVWKLKIN
+329 EYSGDKNVVWKLKIN
-344 IDGLNKQING
+344 INGLNKQING
-354 NGAYPKNWN
+354 NGAFPKNWN
-363 KFIDLLSEYEI
+363 EFIDLLSEYEI
-374 LFKKSLLFDEK
+374 LFKKVLSFDKEGNDEK
-385 NNDEE
+385 
-390 IDLSFEKLV
+390 IDLSFEKIV
-399 ESKVKDSFFSKLII
+399 ESKVKDPFFSKLII
-413 DYFKNELNKNDIVSK
+413 DYFKNEIGKSDAVHKLLFK
-428 KIFNDLSKYDDIFN
+428 DLSKYDDIFN

-488 REKPKEAKETIR
+488 REKPEEAKETIR

-572 VKLTIPYQE
+572 VKLTIPYQD

-595 NEVTLKENDT
+595 NEVTLKVNDT
-605 FELYLDVYDAME
+605 FELQLDVYDAME
-617 SWEITLVDKKE
+617 SWEITLEKQDKDVD
-628 DNSDEVKKYLKEMEP
+628 KYLKEIEN
-643 EVDEMLIKQGLLKIE
+643 EVDEKLIEQGLLKIE
-658 NDKKIPV
+658 NGKKIPV
-665 FGSIQVRWK
+665 FGSCHTRWA
-674 IEKQLLKE
+674 IEKSILKE

-696 HIKYD
+696 HINYD